1 MNSLADRIRAL
12 PRYAFRTGT
21 TCDEDCHADMYPAAG
36 LTAEWVRVAD
46 LEVVLSSDNP
56 DSNEELEATRKR
68 IAELERDLALWQTL
82 HGGGAEVIPSF
93 TITSDNADEPEWTI
107 QPAAKEEKGE

>member
-1 MNSLADRIRAL
+1 MNSLADRIQAL

-56 DSNEELEATRKR
+56 DSNEE
-68 IAELERDLALWQTL
+68 
-82 HGGGAEVIPSF
+82 
-93 TITSDNADEPEWTI
+93 
-107 QPAAKEEKGE
+107 